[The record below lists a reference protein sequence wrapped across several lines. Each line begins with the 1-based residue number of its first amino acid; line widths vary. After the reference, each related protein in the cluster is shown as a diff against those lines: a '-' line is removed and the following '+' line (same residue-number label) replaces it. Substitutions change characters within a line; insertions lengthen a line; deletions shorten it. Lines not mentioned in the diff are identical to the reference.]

1 MYFNIGSALTVTLA
15 LCSGV
20 VSALT
25 ADQQAALDLH
35 NKGRNDLNYPTLSWD
50 SGLQSKAQAWAN
62 TLAQRG
68 KLEHAGVGGEN
79 LYWISAGG
87 SLKGATQS
95 WMNEKSKYKGEKI
108 PEGNFAGY
116 GHYTQCMWKTTKKV
130 GMASARDSKGGLY
143 VVARYD
149 PAGNIRGQKL

>member
-68 KLEHAGVGGEN
+68 KLEHAG
-79 LYWISAGG
+79 
-87 SLKGATQS
+87 S

-130 GMASARDSKGGLY
+130 GIASARDSKGGLY